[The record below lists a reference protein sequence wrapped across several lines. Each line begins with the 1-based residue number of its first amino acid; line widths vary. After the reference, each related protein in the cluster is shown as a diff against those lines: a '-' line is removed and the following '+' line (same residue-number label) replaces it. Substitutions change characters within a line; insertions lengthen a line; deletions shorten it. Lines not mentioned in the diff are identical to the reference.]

1 MIVDLHCHS
10 TVSDGVL
17 APDKVAYRAH
27 QNGVELWALTD
38 HDEVGGLALAEQT
51 AVNLG
56 MAFVPGVEISVTFL
70 GKTVHIVGLGID
82 YQSQRLIDSLRYV
95 RAGRWQRAQRISDA
109 LAAMG
114 VSNALEGATPYAT
127 NPELVSRTHFARFL
141 VDHGYCSSIQEVF
154 TKYLGDQA
162 PAFVPMQWATLT
174 EAVQWIQQAGGVA
187 VIAHPGRYEFDT
199 LQFDHLFTSFKDC
212 GGVGIEVVTGSH
224 APHQYN
230 EYAQV
235 AKRFGFEASMGSDF
249 HGPSEGRLDLG
260 CLPDLPSGLT
270 PIWHRWL
277 S

>member
-10 TVSDGVL
+10 TISDGVF
-17 APDKVAYRAH
+17 APDQVAARAH
-27 QNGVELWALTD
+27 KNGVELWALTD

-51 AVNLG
+51 AHNLDMG
-56 MAFVPGVEISVTFL
+56 FVPGVEVSVTFL

-82 YQSQRLIDSLRYV
+82 YQSQGLIDALRYV
-95 RAGRWQRAQRISDA
+95 RSGRWQRAQRIADA

-114 VSNALEGATPYAT
+114 VDQALEGAVQYAT

-141 VDHGYCSSIQEVF
+141 VDKGYCTTIQEVF
-154 TKYLGDQA
+154 SKYLGDQA
-162 PAFVPMQWATLT
+162 PAFVPMQWATL
-174 EAVQWIQQAGGVA
+174 EESVRWITDAGGVA
-187 VIAHPGRYEFDT
+187 VIAHPGRYEFDS
-199 LQFDHLFTSFKDC
+199 LQFDLLFAQFKDL

-224 APHQYN
+224 APHQYL

-235 AKRFGFEASMGSDF
+235 AKRYGFEASVGSDF

-260 CLPDLPSGLT
+260 QLPDLPSGLK
-270 PIWHRWL
+270 PIWKRWL